1 MGRPS
6 RAGEQGWRAK
16 TRANRAVQDAGAQ
29 ARDVHPPPRNMTCED
44 TPEKRPMQSK
54 FETPGVLRRM
64 GEDLDASDSF
74 ELDEVH
80 LDGLGLDAD
89 LMDIL
94 GQLLPVQVS
103 SQSVNKSNPK
113 PVL

>member
-16 TRANRAVQDAGAQ
+16 RQANRAVQDAGAQ

-74 ELDEVH
+74 ELDNGR
-80 LDGLGLDAD
+80 LDGLDPDIMD
-89 LMDIL
+89 LL
-94 GQLLPVQVS
+94 RPLLPVQVS